1 MHTVFDLRAFCFPLF
16 RTCAFRRRVH
26 CYQSAVG
33 PLSALPHQNQMQKG
47 NEILLF
53 VRLCLAL
60 ANYFCLNGLKKEIAA
75 KRQSKEER
83 RSVDLGT
90 SQGPDDL

>member
-1 MHTVFDLRAFCFPLF
+1 
-16 RTCAFRRRVH
+16 
-26 CYQSAVG
+26 
-33 PLSALPHQNQMQKG
+33 MQKG

-60 ANYFCLNGLKKEIAA
+60 ANYFCLHGLRKEIAA

-83 RSVDLGT
+83 LSVDLGT